1 MRSAF
6 LPNSVRRLVNELTK
20 LPSIGEKSAFR
31 LVQHLL
37 SRKPEEMLALEE
49 ALKLVREQVGLCKE
63 CFAIS
68 EAEYCLVCSDQKRR
82 ADILC
87 VVEKP
92 VDVIALEQVGG
103 YNGKY
108 HVLHGLWSPMRGL
121 SPEKIKLKDLFSR
134 LEFSHHGKQDSQEVA
149 VKNGGGQNGNGGNGQ
164 KINELVLATSSTV
177 EGDATAFYI
186 ADNIAHLPIAVTRLA
201 QGLPKGGEL
210 EYADEVTLRYAFEGR
225 KSI

>member
-6 LPNSVRRLVNELTK
+6 LPHSVRRLVNELTK
-20 LPSIGEKSAFR
+20 LPSVGEKSAFR

-49 ALKLVREQVGLCKE
+49 ALKLVREQVGLCKD

-68 EAEYCLVCSDQKRR
+68 ENELCIVCSDQKRR
-82 ADILC
+82 TDIFC

-103 YNGKY
+103 FSGKY
-108 HVLHGLWSPMRGL
+108 HVLHGLWSPMKGL
-121 SPEKIKLKDLFSR
+121 SPEKIKFKELFSR
-134 LEFSHHGKQDSQEVA
+134 LEASHQNHA
-149 VKNGGGQNGNGGNGQ
+149 VSNHAVSNTIADKVT
-164 KINELVLATSSTV
+164 ELVIATSATV

-186 ADNIAHLPIAVTRLA
+186 AENIAHLPISVTRLA

>member
-1 MRSAF
+1 MRAAF

-37 SRKPEEMLALEE
+37 SQKPEDLVALEV
-49 ALKLVREQVGLCKE
+49 ALKLVREQVGLCKQ

-68 EAEYCLVCSDQKRR
+68 ETEHCPICNDLQRKSEV
-82 ADILC
+82 LC

-103 YNGKY
+103 FRGRY
-108 HVLHGLWSPMRGL
+108 HVLHGLWSPMKGL
-121 SPEKIKLKDLFSR
+121 TPEKIKLKELFSR
-134 LEFSHHGKQDSQEVA
+134 LEKSHQSQEKVT
-149 VKNGGGQNGNGGNGQ
+149 
-164 KINELVLATSSTV
+164 ELVLATSATV
-177 EGDATAFYI
+177 EGDATAYYI
-186 ADNIAHLPIAVTRLA
+186 ADNIGHLPISVTRLA

-225 KSI
+225 KSINY

>member
-20 LPSIGEKSAFR
+20 LPSVGEKSAFR

-68 EAEYCLVCSDQKRR
+68 ENELCPVCNDHKRR
-82 ADILC
+82 TDILC

-103 YNGKY
+103 FSGKY
-108 HVLHGLWSPMRGL
+108 HVLHGLWSPMKGL
-121 SPEKIKLKDLFSR
+121 SLEKIKLKDLFSR
-134 LEFSHHGKQDSQEVA
+134 LESSHQDTSTPKVT
-149 VKNGGGQNGNGGNGQ
+149 
-164 KINELVLATSSTV
+164 ELVLATSATV

-225 KSI
+225 KSINL

>member
-1 MRSAF
+1 MRAAF

-37 SRKPEEMLALEE
+37 SQKPEDLIALE
-49 ALKLVREQVGLCKE
+49 AAIKMVREQVILCAQ
-63 CFAIS
+63 CFSIS
-68 EAEYCLVCSDQKRR
+68 ETEICPICSDYQRKTQV
-82 ADILC
+82 LC

-103 YNGKY
+103 FRGRY
-108 HVLHGLWSPMRGL
+108 HVLHGLWSPMKGL
-121 SPEKIKLKDLFSR
+121 SPEKIKLKELFNR
-134 LEFSHHGKQDSQEVA
+134 LELSHKGLAHKGLAQ
-149 VKNGGGQNGNGGNGQ
+149 QNDE
-164 KINELVLATSSTV
+164 KVTELVLATSATV
-177 EGDATAFYI
+177 EGDATAYYI
-186 ADNIAHLPIAVTRLA
+186 ADNIGHLPISVTRLA

-225 KSI
+225 KSLNF

>member
-20 LPSIGEKSAFR
+20 LPSIGEKSALR

-37 SRKPEEMLALEE
+37 SRKPEEILALEQ
-49 ALKLVREQVGLCKE
+49 ALRLVREQVGLCKE

-68 EAEYCLVCSDQKRR
+68 EMELCPVCNDYQRR

-103 YNGKY
+103 FGGKY
-108 HVLHGLWSPMRGL
+108 HVLHGLWSPMKGL
-121 SPEKIKLKDLFSR
+121 SPEKIKLKELFSR
-134 LEFSHHGKQDSQEVA
+134 LELSHQGSTPPGHTV
-149 VKNGGGQNGNGGNGQ
+149 Q
-164 KINELVLATSSTV
+164 KVQELVLATSATV

-186 ADNIAHLPIAVTRLA
+186 AENISHLPISVTRLA